1 LNFINDKSIYI
12 TLLKDGVSS
21 SGFLISSELDELSF
35 NKITEKFSKNLISSE
50 YDNTSIFQIKND
62 SLNIYFSSINK
73 IACFSSSKTIIE
85 DAIKS
90 AKSEYNFVNDS
101 KFTNIYNTLNQSSD
115 INIIYNL
122 NNLISI
128 QPKIEN
134 SNIFLLNSLNNWVA
148 ADLKIKDN
156 KIIMNGYNLI
166 DYKLSNFS
174 DILNSQKSTTLKAIK
189 FIPDNI
195 NYLFSIGFDNANKLY
210 SNSNKFLE
218 NKNQIWETEKNRK
231 RITSEYN
238 FDYKEFVDHLDSEAG
253 FFSCGNIENEEIFF
267 SFIKTKESIH
277 ASSLL
282 QRLIDTKKSSIY
294 LKKEINFIHDD
305 KIIQNI
311 FGEKFN
317 FNTQNYFIEINFF
330 F

>member
-1 LNFINDKSIYI
+1 MRFIRVLTPLLLVGIIIIISYNAYNKAKVSSNNPISVIPKHSSLILKFNDPNKLFRLFNEKIIWNKLSTVFNAENLNTQLKKINDFYNNLNFINDKSIYI

-50 YDNTSIFQIKND
+50 YDNTTIFQIKND

-73 IACFSSSKTIIE
+73 IACFSSSKTILE

-134 SNIFLLNSLNNWVA
+134 SNIFLLSSLNNWVA

-166 DYKLSNFS
+166 DYKLSTVFALKGISENTS
-174 DILNSQKSTTLKAIK
+174 DYRRD
-189 FIPDNI
+189 F
-195 NYLFSIGFDNANKLY
+195 G
-210 SNSNKFLE
+210 
-218 NKNQIWETEKNRK
+218 
-231 RITSEYN
+231 
-238 FDYKEFVDHLDSEAG
+238 
-253 FFSCGNIENEEIFF
+253 
-267 SFIKTKESIH
+267 
-277 ASSLL
+277 LL
-282 QRLIDTKKSSIY
+282 P
-294 LKKEINFIHDD
+294 
-305 KIIQNI
+305 
-311 FGEKFN
+311 
-317 FNTQNYFIEINFF
+317 
-330 F
+330 